1 MKLKPI
7 QRDFLLWWLINYGE
21 SEVNFYN
28 ARQEYLG
35 VGVTS
40 PDVLFKDA
48 LAWYS
53 DKPLIMV
60 NESTAICKLNPKTIR
75 QLSGR

>member
-35 VGVTS
+35 GEVTA
-40 PDVLFKDA
+40 PYALYKDA
-48 LAWYS
+48 LSWWS
-53 DKPLIMV
+53 DSLIIV
-60 NESTAICKLNPKTIR
+60 DEGVAICKLNPKTIR